1 MISLLKII
9 IKNKAKRVKFLYLY
23 IEILASYL
31 IKLSILYVTMEYKVY
46 VIPKSL
52 YNLYLIHNI
61 LYIREHGLI

>member
-31 IKLSILYVTMEYKVY
+31 IKLSILYVTMENKVY